1 MFLLSNV
8 ALNITVVG
16 AGAIGSLWA
25 SYLANAG
32 HNISFWTRTPKNL
45 SYSLALD
52 NAEPKHFTT
61 NSESELRKSDVLLVT
76 VKAWQVHDAIIPLL
90 SRLDP
95 RTVILFLHNGMGTV
109 DELPDRIQQHP
120 IILATTTHGAY
131 KPSITLVQH
140 TGSGSTTLGGY
151 NALGKKC
158 QFLADVF
165 ANALPKTQWEESI
178 KKALWHKLAINCVI
192 NPLTALNQ
200 CQNGELLKVQYS
212 NIIERLIDEI
222 SAVMI
227 AENLQVEKTALLKSV
242 IQVMQATAKNHSSM
256 KQDIALQ
263 RRTEIDYITGYL
275 CKVAE
280 QHQIAVPQNLDLFQQ
295 IKKLEKSW
303 S

>member
-1 MFLLSNV
+1 MFLLSKI

-32 HNISFWTRTPKNL
+32 HNISLWTRTPKNQ

-52 NAEPKHFTT
+52 NAEPKHFST
-61 NSESELRKSDVLLVT
+61 NSESELRKSDLLLVT
-76 VKAWQVHDAIIPLL
+76 VKAWQVHDAIAPLL
-90 SRLDP
+90 SRIDP

-109 DELPDRIQQHP
+109 DDLPDKVRQHP
-120 IILATTTHGAY
+120 IVLATTTHGAY
-131 KPSITLVQH
+131 KPSITVVQH
-140 TGSGSTTLGGY
+140 TGSGSTILGGY
-151 NALGKKC
+151 NELGKKC
-158 QFLADVF
+158 QFLAGVF
-165 ANALPKTQWEESI
+165 AHALPKTHWEESI
-178 KKALWHKLAINCVI
+178 ENALWRKLAINCVI
-192 NPLTALNQ
+192 NPLTAIKQ
-200 CQNGELLKVQYS
+200 CRNGELLKAQYS
-212 NIIERLIDEI
+212 GIIKRLVDEI
-222 SAVMI
+222 CAVMI
-227 AENLQVEKTALLKSV
+227 AENLHIENTALLKSV
-242 IQVMQATAKNHSSM
+242 NEVMQATAKNHSSM